1 MRKKVGDT
9 ISSKDYQEIQ
19 FRENQQFVCLPRDQL
34 VQAIIINLEQR
45 LMSGDNV
52 SSVTQNRQGSV
63 ELFEI
68 INLVQPQT
76 WKIEEVEVP

>member
-1 MRKKVGDT
+1 MKKLGDT
-9 ISSKDYQEIQ
+9 ISSEDYQEIQ
-19 FRENQQFVCLPRDQL
+19 LRENQKFVCLQRDQL

-63 ELFEI
+63 ELFET

-76 WKIEEVEVP
+76 

>member
-1 MRKKVGDT
+1 MKKLGDT
-9 ISSKDYQEIQ
+9 ISSEDYQEIQ
-19 FRENQQFVCLPRDQL
+19 LRENQKFVCLQRDQL

-76 WKIEEVEVP
+76 